1 MVKRYVP
8 EKGDIVH
15 LDFNPTLGHEQKGK
29 RYAVVISHSY
39 FNLKTG
45 MSFVIPITSKI
56 KNYPTHIIIEEG
68 KINGVAMVDQMRS
81 IDYKARNAQFV
92 QKLSDSKM
100 EEILDIIESIVF
112 TEE

>member
-29 RYAVVISHSY
+29 RYAVVVSHSY

-56 KNYPTHIIIEEG
+56 KNYPTHVIIEEG
-68 KINGVAMVDQMRS
+68 KINGAAMVDQMRS
-81 IDYKARNAQFV
+81 IDYKARNTQFV

>member
-29 RYAVVISHSY
+29 RYAVVVSHSY

-56 KNYPTHIIIEEG
+56 KNYPTHVIIEEG
-68 KINGVAMVDQMRS
+68 KINGAAMVDQMRS
-81 IDYKARNAQFV
+81 IDFKARNVQFV

-100 EEILDIIESIVF
+100 EKILDIIESIIF